1 MKATGIVRRID
12 DLGRVV
18 IPKEIRRQMGI
29 REGDPLEIFT
39 ENDAICLKKYHPYGE
54 KDWGQATSVAK
65 VMLDHKFAILN
76 RYNEVKGDNCGHDM
90 SFIDSMDYSQRIMV
104 DGDIIG
110 FIKARRDE
118 VNYDKIAEVAK
129 VISVMFAEEG

>member
-29 REGDPLEIFT
+29 REGDPLEFFI

-65 VMLDHKFAILN
+65 VMLDHKFALLD
-76 RYNEVKGDNCGHDM
+76 RYGEVRGDNCGHDM
-90 SFIDSMDYSQRIMV
+90 PFIDSMNYSKQIML
-104 DGDIIG
+104 DGDVIG
-110 FIKARRDE
+110 FITARQDE

-129 VISVMFAEEG
+129 VISAMFAEEG

>member
-39 ENDAICLKKYHPYGE
+39 NDDSICLKKFHPYGE
-54 KDWGQATSVAK
+54 KDWNKATAVAK
-65 VMLDHKFAILN
+65 VMLDHKFALLDQYGN
-76 RYNEVKGDNCGHDM
+76 VKGDNCGHD
-90 SFIDSMDYSQRIMV
+90 IESMNYSKQIML
-104 DGDIIG
+104 DGDVIG
-110 FIKARRDE
+110 FIMARQTE
-118 VNYDKIAEVAK
+118 VNYDKVDEVAK
-129 VISVMFAEEG
+129 VISAMFAEEG

>member
-39 ENDAICLKKYHPYGE
+39 DDDSICLKKFHPYGE
-54 KDWGQATSVAK
+54 KNWSKAIAVAK
-65 VMLDHKFAILN
+65 VMLNHKFALLDQ
-76 RYNEVKGDNCGHDM
+76 YGDVKGDNCGHDLP
-90 SFIDSMDYSQRIMV
+90 FIESMNYSKQIML
-104 DGDIIG
+104 DGDVIG
-110 FIKARRDE
+110 FIMARQEE
-118 VNYDKIAEVAK
+118 VDYDKVDEVAK
-129 VISVMFAEEG
+129 VISTMFAEEG

>member
-39 ENDAICLKKYHPYGE
+39 ENETICFKKYHPYGE
-54 KDWGQATSVAK
+54 QDWDKATSVAK
-65 VMLDHKFAILN
+65 VMLDHKFALLN
-76 RYNEVKGDNCGHDM
+76 QYGDVKGDNCGHDKP
-90 SFIDSMDYSQRIMV
+90 FIDSMNYSKQIMCDDDV
-104 DGDIIG
+104 IG
-110 FIKARRDE
+110 FIMARQEDA
-118 VNYDKIAEVAK
+118 NYDKIAEVAK
-129 VISVMFAEEG
+129 VISAMFAEEG